1 MAAPEPPI
9 GQTLATLPAASA
21 PAKPVQAQGPTAP
34 SDANGNSLL
43 NDLFRATIS
52 YRTSKAYFDLLD
64 YIVRFRRYSPYNCLL
79 VRLQRP
85 TVGYVAT
92 PSDWMTEFERKVKP
106 DARPLMMLRPF
117 GPVMF
122 VFDIEDTEGKSAPAD
137 LMRPFDAQGQISPSA
152 WNFTVTNAGHD
163 GISVMGR
170 EASLTRAGRAKR
182 IGPVDKSAP
191 PTFEVFYNSKL
202 TPAESYV
209 TLTHELAH
217 IYCGHLGECF
227 KWRVPDRRSVTK
239 DAQEF
244 EAESVAYIVCARQGI
259 VTTAPKYLADYL
271 GRNHEVPQVDI
282 HRVLVVASRIE
293 EMGKSEKKA
302 KKQKE
307 PKKIVKQKG
316 HGLLDLGI

>member
-1 MAAPEPPI
+1 MAAPEPSISLSPV
-9 GQTLATLPAASA
+9 TRPVESV
-21 PAKPVQAQGPTAP
+21 PPKPVQTQGPIMP
-34 SDANGNSLL
+34 QDADGNSLL
-43 NDLFRATIS
+43 DDLFRATIS
-52 YRTSKAYFDLLD
+52 YRNSKAYLDLLD

-122 VFDIEDTEGKSAPAD
+122 VFDIEDTEGKPPPPD
-137 LMRPFDAQGQISPSA
+137 LMRPFDAQGQLNPSV
-152 WNFTVTNAGHD
+152 WSYTVMNAGHD

-170 EASLTRAGRAKR
+170 DASLTRAGRAKR
-182 IGPVDKSAP
+182 IGPTDRSAP
-191 PTFEVFYNSKL
+191 PTFEVLYNLKL
-202 TPAESYV
+202 TPTEAYI

-227 KWRVPDRRSVTK
+227 KWRVPDRASVAK
-239 DAQEF
+239 DAKEF
-244 EAESVAYIVCARQGI
+244 EAESIAYIVCARQGI

-282 HRVLVVASRIE
+282 HRVLVAASRIE

-302 KKQKE
+302 KEQKE
-307 PKKIVKQKG
+307 PKKRKKQKG
-316 HGLLDLGI
+316 HGLPDLDI